1 MKTGTSTLMDNVIN
15 KDNEPNKY
23 KPENYYNEEWIVSP
37 PREETFTEQTFTLN
51 TSFVPTPEYVGC
63 YSMGG
68 LSIYL
73 EKRPKWLHRKMMKL
87 CLGWE
92 WRDN

>member
-1 MKTGTSTLMDNVIN
+1 MSNTTDTEKHEYLNQDDGIN
-15 KDNEPNKY
+15 QHIDFDEPMPQVSEDY
-23 KPENYYNEEWIVSP
+23 FTFKPLSASP
-37 PREETFTEQTFTLN
+37 D
-51 TSFVPTPEYVGC
+51 YVGC
-63 YSMGG
+63 YSVGG

-92 WRDN
+92 WIDN